1 MVRRVQTKKPSR
13 VREERR
19 RALILKVVLSVVGL
33 IILVVGSAVISNLS
47 TFRIANFKISGLEGI
62 DARAVKLNTKIPLI
76 GYNFWFWPKDCY
88 FYLST
93 ADVENNLASLI
104 PRILKVDVSRSGF
117 KTLQIDIVERKPSG
131 LWCANKDTDKCYFL
145 DNEGLIFDRAPA
157 LSGQLFVKYLGL
169 LDSTIEPLGQ
179 RYLSQESFSTLTDFM
194 SWVLASGVSVNNVTI
209 DADGF
214 YRLHLPGGGEI
225 FVSEKQDVDRTFR
238 NLQTLLR
245 EKGLLSKTVSFDT
258 NLDYIDLRFGEKVY
272 IKKK

>member
-1 MVRRVQTKKPSR
+1 MQTKKTSR

-19 RALILKVVLSVVGL
+19 RALILKVVLSVIGL
-33 IILVVGSAVISNLS
+33 IILVVVSAVISNLS
-47 TFRIANFKISGLEGI
+47 TFRIAEYEINGLEGVNAQAVQI
-62 DARAVKLNTKIPLI
+62 DAKTPLI
-76 GYNFWFWPKDCY
+76 GTYFWFWPRDCY

-93 ADVENNLASLI
+93 TAVEDNLLALI
-104 PRILKVDVSRSGF
+104 PRIQKVNVSRSGF
-117 KTLQIDIVERKPSG
+117 KTLQINIVERKPSG

-145 DNEGLIFDRAPA
+145 DNEGLVFDRAPA

-169 LDSTIEPLGQ
+169 LDSSIEPLGQ
-179 RYLSQESFSTLTDFM
+179 RYLTKESFSTLTDFM
-194 SWVLASGVSVNNVTI
+194 SWVLASGVSVGNVTI

-225 FVSEKQDVDRTFR
+225 FVSDRQDVDRTFR
-238 NLQTLLR
+238 NLQTLLK